1 MGRWTANEGY
11 GGGTGK
17 RHAPCWP
24 CGLPNGMCLTM
35 KLCRSEMVGLEVG
48 FSGSSQMAGA
58 GGRNEHLAIGVLV
71 EKRA

>member
-1 MGRWTANEGY
+1 
-11 GGGTGK
+11 
-17 RHAPCWP
+17 
-24 CGLPNGMCLTM
+24 
-35 KLCRSEMVGLEVG
+35 MVGLEVG